1 MHVRHSISI
10 LYESDF
16 PVWRSC
22 VILFLFLFSA
32 AFLDEEI
39 VHKLI
44 SQCQSA
50 KDPDYRELTNRLWLV
65 FSSPESLNRSFTLPA
80 DRLDAVAKQTGIS
93 VDLKA
98 VRRTYAAIF
107 ELDCDRIQNT
117 LVNALDM
124 YRVYLQSVKSFTVK
138 KSLSHIVILLENP
151 LLPSP
156 EFLKTYTKILQCV
169 DSLPVSRKEC
179 LIRWYSHYSPE
190 ELVQQVRS
198 LQQLI
203 TIQLLFAEQGDYARY
218 YIPQSDPAVE
228 MATST
233 MGIFY
238 FANLLVAKREGA
250 MKDFGSTLNSFVAKA
265 KPEFLQTADTNYEQ
279 LILRLQVHPCLVR
292 KFPVPTG
299 EFINEELNGKVD
311 MARDYQREYGSSIGD
326 KSFTFLEH
334 PFVLSV
340 TNKVEKLYRDNIVS
354 MYSERHRAVIH
365 SVLTGMAD
373 NFFLVLRINRD
384 TIMEDAL
391 VQVHSHSVWCVYISD
406 VYVPLGICSS
416 FFKTFQLYCLRI
428 IFPPF
433 ASAFQL
439 EAIAD
444 LNPIDLRK
452 QLRVEFNGE
461 DGVDEGGLQKEFFQL
476 LVEKLFDPV
485 YGEFACDD
493 AAHARLYITHV

>member
-1 MHVRHSISI
+1 M
-10 LYESDF
+10 
-16 PVWRSC
+16 
-22 VILFLFLFSA
+22 FST
-32 AFLDEEI
+32 AFLNEET

-44 SQCQSA
+44 SQCQKA
-50 KDPDYRELTNRLWLV
+50 NDPDYKELTNRLWLV
-65 FSSPESLNRSFTLPA
+65 FSSPESLNQSFTLPP
-80 DRLDAVAKQTGIS
+80 DKLDTVAKQTGIE

-98 VRRTYAAIF
+98 VRRTYTAIF
-107 ELDCDRIQNT
+107 DLDCDRIQNT

-138 KSLSHIVILLENP
+138 KSLSHVVILLENP

-169 DSLPVSRKEC
+169 DSLPMSQKES
-179 LIRWYSHYSPE
+179 LIRWYSHYSPG
-190 ELVQQVRS
+190 ELLRQVRS

-228 MATST
+228 MATSA

-238 FANLLVAKREGA
+238 FANLLMARKRGA
-250 MKDFGSTLNSFVAKA
+250 MKEFNSSLNSFVAKVKA
-265 KPEFLQTADTNYEQ
+265 EFLQSADSSYEQ

-292 KFPVPTG
+292 EFPIATG

-311 MARDYQREYGSSIGD
+311 MARDYQRKYGNSIED
-326 KSFTFLEH
+326 TPFAFLEH

-365 SVLTGMAD
+365 SVLTGVAD

-391 VQVHSHSVWCVYISD
+391 VQV
-406 VYVPLGICSS
+406 G
-416 FFKTFQLYCLRI
+416 T
-428 IFPPF
+428 
-433 ASAFQL
+433 
-439 EAIAD
+439 
-444 LNPIDLRK
+444 
-452 QLRVEFNGE
+452 
-461 DGVDEGGLQKEFFQL
+461 
-476 LVEKLFDPV
+476 
-485 YGEFACDD
+485 
-493 AAHARLYITHV
+493 